1 MAALITVLSVLVLFF
16 AVFLLFQ
23 TRKIEVTGN
32 QYCQDEELVKWVQKD
47 KYAFNSI
54 YIWWKYNYGDVTK
67 PAAIESV
74 KVSIKNPWT
83 VVMKVKE
90 KEFLGYFDYQ
100 GEFLY
105 FDEDGRTAVQP
116 ETWLLI
122 LYLHFSKNRT
132 MFPITYG
139 PPQMIMILN

>member
-1 MAALITVLSVLVLFF
+1 MKQKKKKIRMAALITVLSVLVLFF

-67 PAAIESV
+67 PSAIESV

-83 VVMKVKE
+83 VVMKVKR
-90 KEFLGYFDYQ
+90 G
-100 GEFLY
+100 G
-105 FDEDGRTAVQP
+105 VS
-116 ETWLLI
+116 WLI
-122 LYLHFSKNRT
+122 L
-132 MFPITYG
+132 ITRESFC
-139 PPQMIMILN
+139 ILMRREQLR

>member
-1 MAALITVLSVLVLFF
+1 MKQKKKKIRMAALITVLSVLVLFF

-67 PAAIESV
+67 PAA
-74 KVSIKNPWT
+74 NP
-83 VVMKVKE
+83 
-90 KEFLGYFDYQ
+90 
-100 GEFLY
+100 
-105 FDEDGRTAVQP
+105 
-116 ETWLLI
+116 
-122 LYLHFSKNRT
+122 
-132 MFPITYG
+132 
-139 PPQMIMILN
+139 